1 MAFLTIFPRVT
12 SPTTTSHPGR
22 QGREGRMPFSGAG
35 VLPALAANLATLTSL
50 EVLDTMRWEF
60 RKLDTKLSAIQNERR
75 DREKRR
81 EAARRRRNRLIREM
95 RTMTHDQRRKARES
109 LTRPNTDKLEES
121 DTTSSATSS
130 SCSGKS
136 ESDEDEENPGTY
148 ERTRKRRFL
157 IEFINNFS
165 SIMLLRFP
173 VKTHGM
179 YF

>member
-1 MAFLTIFPRVT
+1 
-12 SPTTTSHPGR
+12 
-22 QGREGRMPFSGAG
+22 MPFSGTA
-35 VLPALAANLATLTSL
+35 VLPALAANLATLSSL
-50 EVLDTMRWEF
+50 YVMHREF
-60 RKLDTKLSAIQNERR
+60 LKLNAKISAIQNERR

-81 EAARRRRNRLIREM
+81 EVARRRRNRLIREM

-148 ERTRKRRFL
+148 VRTHKRRLL
-157 IEFINNFS
+157 IEFIDNFS
-165 SIMLLRFP
+165 SIMFDFLSKLMVLLQQACFF
-173 VKTHGM
+173 TC
-179 YF
+179 F